1 MKHIMH
7 ILMLSCLKATE
18 LIEKRFHVKLSFKE
32 RLQLRMHLMM
42 CEKCTRYEKQSAFL
56 EKGIQNLA
64 NTHFHTENLD
74 ELKLKIT
81 KKLEDLNE
89 K

>member
-1 MKHIMH
+1 
-7 ILMLSCLKATE
+7 
-18 LIEKRFHVKLSFKE
+18 
-32 RLQLRMHLMM
+32 MHLMM

>member
-42 CEKCTRYEKQSAFL
+42 CEKCTRYQKQSAFL
-56 EKGIQNLA
+56 EKSI
-64 NTHFHTENLD
+64 ENLSTTHSHSANID

-81 KKLEDLNE
+81 KKIENLNE